1 MSTQPRSAPLGR
13 AEFPAS
19 GRFQHKRRL
28 GEGSMG
34 AVFLAFD
41 RERGTEVALKTLRRV
56 DAMGIYRFKR
66 EFRAL
71 SDVVHPNLVGLYDLF
86 HDGDLWYFTME
97 YVEGKDFLSYVLG
110 EDRASGPGT
119 PERGV
124 PHGAALRELVVPHA
138 IGLELLFPTPL
149 HDEERLRAVL
159 VQIAHGLSAIHSAGR
174 LHRDLKSDNVL
185 VTADGSAKVLD
196 FGIAIERT
204 SGTHGT
210 LELGVMGTPAYM
222 SPEQA
227 AGAPVDEATDWYA
240 LGVMMYEALTGQV
253 PFDGGYL
260 EVMSEKQQVDP
271 PAPSQMV
278 SGVPADL
285 DALCCRLLH
294 RNPAARPRG
303 AAVLSAL
310 ESQGAPVTMTTTSSI
325 PAEPD
330 APFFGRAAELAA
342 LGRHLAQ
349 TDRGK
354 PVVTFVHGPSGLG
367 KTTLVEHFVTDLRED
382 ARAVALKGRCYER
395 EAVPFKAFD
404 SLIDALSR
412 YLRRLPA
419 VEAAELLPRDV
430 MALAQLFP
438 VLKRVE
444 VVANARR
451 RSIMPSDRQA
461 LRKRAFAALKELLVR
476 LADRAPVV
484 LFIDDL
490 QWGDVDSANLIAEL
504 VRGPDAP
511 AVLLLL
517 TYRRDEESTS
527 PCLRALLG
535 QLRANAEVE
544 LHEVALQPFSDE
556 ESVEL
561 AGRLLG
567 EQQRGAARG
576 IGLDAH
582 GSPHLLT
589 ELVRY
594 VLARRHSGTAS
605 YDTDRGEVTFEHVLA
620 QRMAELSPGARTLLE
635 LLSVAGRPMAEESLS
650 LFASYGIDLQPALLQ
665 LRGHKLVR
673 GVGTSSRRAIETYH
687 DRIREAVVAQLEPA
701 RLTLWHKRLAS
712 ALEATGSDDLE
723 AIVEHLL
730 GAEDFGRAQIYS
742 IRAATQAAAA
752 LAFEKAAR
760 LFAIAVEHQ
769 DDDGWGHE
777 LLVRWADALINAGY
791 GRAAASVYYD
801 AARAALPPEALTLRR
816 KAGLALLASGHEA
829 EALELLKGTL
839 GDLGPAALLPSE
851 RAAAQEQTGQLYA
864 QLRARGL
871 GYERWHETQVDPL
884 RLERLDVQWQ
894 LALGA
899 VLSDLDRGLPLLLR
913 FAIEALDAGE
923 ETRIAKG
930 LCLFH
935 ALLDAPYSA
944 LHSLP
949 TLGALAVADSIASR
963 LPDIHVQARLALAAG
978 IEALG
983 LGQHRAA
990 VRTLTHAEDTLR
1002 LRCPGSAPEARLCR
1016 VAIAYAFVSACELE
1030 QLRIVAEWTRE
1041 AEEHEDLLAGTRLK
1055 LLTVLGSLALDQ
1067 PERAERE
1074 LTHTLTRWGRDRA
1087 DLTSV
1092 LRDLGTTQIAL
1103 YRDDAAR
1110 CRLIAHGERVLG
1122 SAIAAMPLI
1131 RGDVLLLRARAAVLG
1146 SRAANSAR
1154 ARLLQR
1160 AEDDA
1165 QMVAGLRLSGFE
1177 PRVRLVR
1184 AAIASRRGE
1193 RDTAL
1198 ALLEAVLSDP
1208 GDAPDAVFVTAC
1220 AERRKGELLEPPSG
1234 APLILRSEAALR
1246 GQGVQNPSAF
1256 VRLFA
1261 PGFGSDA

>member
-1 MSTQPRSAPLGR
+1 MSTQPRSGGLER
-13 AEFPAS
+13 SEFPAS
-19 GRFQHKRRL
+19 GRFQLKRRL

-86 HDGDLWYFTME
+86 HDGNLWYFTME

-110 EDRASGPGT
+110 EQSSAGHGT

-124 PHGAALRELVVPHA
+124 TPGPLHELAVPHA
-138 IGLELLFPTPL
+138 IGLELLFPSPL
-149 HDEERLRAVL
+149 RDEERLRGVL
-159 VQIAHGLSAIHSAGR
+159 IQIAHGLIAIHAAGR

-185 VTADGSAKVLD
+185 VTSDGRAKVLD

-204 SGTHGT
+204 SSSHGT
-210 LELGVMGTPAYM
+210 LEMGVMGTPAYM

-240 LGVMMYEALTGQV
+240 LGVMLYEALTGQV

-271 PAPSQMV
+271 PAPSQVV

-285 DALCCRLLH
+285 DDLCCRLLH

-303 AAVLSAL
+303 PMVLRSL
-310 ESQGAPVTMTTTSSI
+310 ETQRAPIWPATSSSI

-330 APFFGRAAELAA
+330 APFVGRSEELAA

-367 KTTLVEHFVTDLRED
+367 KTTLVEHFVGSLRED
-382 ARAVALKGRCYER
+382 ARAVPLKGRCYER

-412 YLRRLPA
+412 YLRRLPV

-430 MALAQLFP
+430 LALAQLFP
-438 VLKRVE
+438 VLKRVD

-451 RSIMPSDRQA
+451 RSVLPSDRAA
-461 LRKRAFAALKELLVR
+461 LRKRAFSALKELLGR
-476 LADRAPVV
+476 LSDRAPVV

-511 AVLLLL
+511 AVLMLL
-517 TYRRDEESTS
+517 TYRRDEETTS

-535 QLRANAEVE
+535 QLRANDDAE
-544 LHEVALQPFSDE
+544 LHEIALQPFSDE
-556 ESVEL
+556 ESIEL
-561 AGRLLG
+561 AKRLLG

-594 VLARRHSGTAS
+594 VLARRQTGTAS
-605 YDTDRGEVTFEHVLA
+605 YETDRGEITFEHVLM
-620 QRMAELSPGARTLLE
+620 RRIAELTPGARTLLE

-650 LFASYGIDLQPALLQ
+650 LFVSYGIDLQPALLQ
-665 LRGHKLVR
+665 LRGNKLVR

-687 DRIREAVVAQLEPA
+687 DRIREAVVAHMAPE

-712 ALEATGSDDLE
+712 SLEATGSDDLE

-730 GAEDFGRAQIYS
+730 GAQDFARAQIYS

-769 DDDGWGHE
+769 DDEGWGHE
-777 LLVRWADALINAGY
+777 LLVRWADALVNAGY
-791 GRAAASVYYD
+791 GRAAASVYYE
-801 AARAALPPEALTLRR
+801 AARAALEPESTVLRR
-816 KAGLALLASGHEA
+816 RAGLQLLASGHEA
-829 EALELLKGTL
+829 EALELLAGTL
-839 GDLGPAALLPSE
+839 DGFGEGTSLAAL
-851 RAAAQEQTGQLYA
+851 RGAAQRSTIELYA

-871 GYERWHETQVDPL
+871 GFEARPEVQVNPASI
-884 RLERLDVQWQ
+884 ERLDAQWSF
-894 LALGA
+894 ALGA
-899 VLSDLDRGLPLLLR
+899 VLSDLDRGLPLLIR
-913 FAIEALDAGE
+913 FVLDALEVGE
-923 ETRIAKG
+923 QARIAKG

-935 ALLDAPYSA
+935 ALLDAPNSA
-944 LHSLP
+944 LTGTP
-949 TLGALAVADSIASR
+949 PLGALALAETIATR
-963 LPDIHVQARLALAAG
+963 VPDPYVQARLAMAAG
-978 IEALG
+978 MEALAH
-983 LGQHRAA
+983 GQHRAA
-990 VRTLTHAEDTLR
+990 VRTLVLAEESLR
-1002 LRCPGSAPEARLCR
+1002 TRCPGSAPEARFCR
-1016 VAIAYAFVSACELE
+1016 VAIGYLLVSACELE
-1030 QLRIVAEWTRE
+1030 QLRSIGEWTRE
-1041 AEEHEDLLAGTRLK
+1041 ADDHEDLLAGTRLK
-1055 LLTVLGSLALDQ
+1055 LLTVLEALVLDQ

-1074 LTHTLTRWGRDRA
+1074 ITHTLTRWGRDRH
-1087 DLTSV
+1087 DLTSE
-1092 LRDLGTTQIAL
+1092 LRDLALVQLAL

-1110 CRLIAHGERVLG
+1110 CRLMAQNERVFS
-1122 SAIAAMPLI
+1122 SAIASFPLI
-1131 RGDVLLLRARAAVLG
+1131 RTDALLLRARAGLLG
-1146 SRAANSAR
+1146 SRAAHDTGK
-1154 ARLLQR
+1154 RLLQR
-1160 AEDDA
+1160 ALADA
-1165 QMVAGLRLSGFE
+1165 QAAAALRLPGFE
-1177 PRVRLVR
+1177 PRIRLVR
-1184 AAIASRRGE
+1184 AGIELRRGE

-1198 ALLEAVLSDP
+1198 SLLEAVLSDP
-1208 GDAPDAVFVTAC
+1208 GDAPDAPFLIAC
-1220 AERRKGELLEPPSG
+1220 AERRKGELVGGELG
-1234 APLILRSEAALR
+1234 DALVTRSELALR
-1246 GQGVQNPSAF
+1246 AQGVHNPAAF

-1261 PGFGSDA
+1261 PAFGSDE

>member
-1 MSTQPRSAPLGR
+1 
-13 AEFPAS
+13 
-19 GRFQHKRRL
+19 
-28 GEGSMG
+28 MG

-110 EDRASGPGT
+110 EDRAAGRGT
-119 PERGV
+119 PE
-124 PHGAALRELVVPHA
+124 HGAHEGGALYEPSVPHA

-149 HDEERLRAVL
+149 RDEERLRAVL
-159 VQIAHGLSAIHSAGR
+159 LQIAHGLIAIHAAGR

-196 FGIAIERT
+196 FGIAIERS

-240 LGVMMYEALTGQV
+240 LGVMLYEALTGQV

-260 EVMSEKQQVDP
+260 EVMSEKQLVDP

-278 SGVPADL
+278 AGVPVDL
-285 DALCCRLLH
+285 DELCARLLH

-303 AAVLSAL
+303 PAVLRAL
-310 ESQGAPVTMTTTSSI
+310 ESHRAPAMAATTSSI

-330 APFFGRAAELAA
+330 APFVGRAAELSA
-342 LGRHLAQ
+342 LGRHLAH

-367 KTTLVEHFVTDLRED
+367 KTTLVEHFVTQLRDD

-438 VLKRVE
+438 VLRRVE

-476 LADRAPVV
+476 LADRSPVV

-517 TYRRDEESTS
+517 TYRRDEETTS

-535 QLRANAEVE
+535 QLRANDDVE
-544 LHEVALQPFSDE
+544 LHELALQPFSDE

-561 AGRLLG
+561 AARLLG
-567 EQQRGAARG
+567 EQQLGAARG

-594 VLARRHSGTAS
+594 VLARRYSGTAS
-605 YDTDRGEVTFEHVLA
+605 FDTDRGEITFEHVLS
-620 QRMAELSPGARTLLE
+620 RRVAELSPGARTLLE

-665 LRGHKLVR
+665 LRGNKLIR
-673 GVGTSSRRAIETYH
+673 GVGTSSRRSIETYH
-687 DRIREAVVAQLEPA
+687 DRIREAVVAQMEPA

-730 GAEDFGRAQIYS
+730 GAGDYGRAQIYS

-760 LFAIAVEHQ
+760 LFAVAVEHQ
-769 DDDGWGHE
+769 DDEGWGHE
-777 LLVRWADALINAGY
+777 LLVRWADALVNAGH

-801 AARAALPPEALTLRR
+801 ASRAALEPEALTLRR
-816 KAGLALLASGHEA
+816 KSGLQLLASGHEA
-829 EALELLKGTL
+829 EALELLEGTL
-839 GDLGPAALLPSE
+839 VELGPAGELPSD
-851 RAAAQEQTGQLYA
+851 RAAAQEQTRQLHA

-871 GYERWHETQVDPL
+871 DFEQRDETQVDPT
-884 RLERLDVQWQ
+884 RLERLDVQWE

-899 VLSDLDRGLPLLLR
+899 VLADLDRGLPLLVR
-913 FAIEALDAGE
+913 FVIDALDAGE
-923 ETRIAKG
+923 QTRIAKG

-935 ALLDAPYSA
+935 ALLDAPHSA
-944 LHSLP
+944 LHGQP
-949 TLGALAVADSIASR
+949 PIGALAVADAIGSR
-963 LPDIHVQARLALAAG
+963 VPDVYVQARLGLAAG
-978 IEALG
+978 LEALG

-990 VRTLTHAEDTLR
+990 IRTLTHAEDMLR
-1002 LRCPGSAPEARLCR
+1002 LRCPGTAPEARLCR
-1016 VAIAYAFVSACELE
+1016 VAIAYAFVSGCDLE
-1030 QLRIVAEWTRE
+1030 QLRVVTEWTRE

-1074 LTHTLTRWGRDRA
+1074 LTHTLTRWGCELV

-1092 LRDLGTTQIAL
+1092 LRDLGATQIAL
-1103 YRDDAAR
+1103 YRNDAAR
-1110 CRLIAHGERVLG
+1110 CRVIAQGERVLG

-1131 RGDVLLLRARAAVLG
+1131 RGDALLLRARAALLG
-1146 SRAANSAR
+1146 SRAADDTGE
-1154 ARLLQR
+1154 RLLQR

-1165 QMVAGLRLSGFE
+1165 QAVAALRLPGFE

-1184 AAIASRRGE
+1184 AGIAARRGE

-1208 GDAPDAVFVTAC
+1208 GDAADAVLVIAC
-1220 AERRKGELLEPPSG
+1220 AERRKAELLEPPAG
-1234 APLILRSEAALR
+1234 ASLLLRSEAALR
-1246 GQGVQNPSAF
+1246 GQGVHDPSAF

-1261 PGFGSDA
+1261 PAFGADL